1 MRSPFPADR
10 ERGTVTAEFAVTL
23 PALLLVL
30 AACLGAL
37 RLGAEQ
43 VRIVDAAALAA
54 RSAAR
59 GDDPAVSARLA
70 RNAGADGIATTRTA
84 DGVVC
89 VVARRVA
96 PVLGLALP
104 LAARSCALGTTP

>member
-1 MRSPFPADR
+1 MRSPCPGDR
-10 ERGTVTAEFAVTL
+10 ERGTVTAELAVAL
-23 PALLLVL
+23 PAVLLVL

-54 RSAAR
+54 RSTAR
-59 GDDPAVSARLA
+59 GDAPAVSARLA
-70 RNAGADGIATTRTA
+70 RAAGAERITTTRSA
-84 DGVVC
+84 DGLVC
-89 VVARRVA
+89 VVARRLT

>member
-1 MRSPFPADR
+1 MRSPCPADR
-10 ERGTVTAEFAVTL
+10 ERGTVTAEFAVAL

-43 VRIVDAAALAA
+43 VRVVDAAALAA

-59 GDDPAVSARLA
+59 GDDPAFSARLA
-70 RNAGADGIATTRTA
+70 QSAGADGIATSRTA
-84 DGVVC
+84 GGLVC
-89 VVARRVA
+89 VVARRVT

-104 LAARSCALGTTP
+104 LAARSCALGTVP